1 MPSFNQFLKN
11 TIEQTPLDPIV
22 LDKPIEIGEL
32 PTPALTI
39 DLEIFE
45 RNLENMQSYLDSCN
59 LGLRSHGKMHKCPII
74 AKKQIEHG
82 ALGIC
87 TATVSE
93 AEMMVRAGIEDIL
106 ITSPIATTDKIA
118 RVIEMGLVTDKLHLV
133 VDDVGNATALNIAAR
148 DAGIILS
155 VYIDIDPPMGRTGV
169 EQGAP
174 ALALGQHLADE
185 CNNLSL
191 DGLQIYIGSC
201 MHIHGFEKRR
211 DRYARMMALT
221 ASTREMFLQA
231 GIDVPVV
238 SGGGTG
244 SYNMES
250 DIGVLTE
257 VQAGS
262 YVFMDV
268 EYREIGGEKTE
279 LFSDFEPSLHVL
291 VTAISKPQKKLIT
304 VDAGYKSFASDTV
317 KPQFKDIEGVDFNW
331 GGDEHGIILLN
342 NPSVEIRL
350 GDKLPIVTPHCD
362 PTVNL
367 YDYYFPH
374 RDGVVSEIWPIAARG
389 KSQ

>member
-155 VYIDIDPPMGRTGV
+155 VYIDLDPPMGRTGV

-174 ALALGQHLADE
+174 ALALGQHLTDE

-211 DRYARMMALT
+211 DRYVGMMALA

>member
-11 TIEQTPLDPIV
+11 TVEQTPLDPII
-22 LDKPIEIGEL
+22 LDQPIGLEEL
-32 PTPALTI
+32 HTPALTI
-39 DLEIFE
+39 DLNVFE
-45 RNLENMQSYLDSCN
+45 RNLENMQSYLNDHK

-82 ALGIC
+82 AVGIC

-93 AEMMVRAGIEDIL
+93 AEMMVRAGIKDIL

-118 RVIEMGLVTDKLHLV
+118 RVIEMGMVTDKLHIV
-133 VDDVGNATALNIAAR
+133 VDDVGNATALNSAAC
-148 DAGIILS
+148 DAGITLS
-155 VYIDIDPPMGRTGV
+155 VYIDLDPPMGRTGV
-169 EQGAP
+169 EQGLP
-174 ALALGQHLADE
+174 ALALGQHITEE
-185 CNNLSL
+185 CNNLSF

-201 MHIHGFEKRR
+201 MHVHGFEKRR
-211 DRYARMMALT
+211 DRYARMMELA
-221 ASTREMFLQA
+221 ASTRDLFIQA
-231 GIDVPVV
+231 GIEVPVV

-262 YVFMDV
+262 YIFMDV

-279 LFSDFEPSLHVL
+279 LFTDFEPSLHVL

-350 GDKLPIVTPHCD
+350 GDKLPVVTPHCD